1 MVRWAVFWLILFVV
15 LAGFE
20 FATVALTSIW
30 FASGALLAFLLA
42 LANVPLPFQWTA
54 FIVLSLVLLFFTRPI
69 AVKHFNTKR
78 TATNIDAMVG
88 RLAKVTKDINNIDE
102 TGSALLGGQ
111 PWTARSLH
119 DDEVIKAGTEVTVM
133 KIEGAKLIVKPV
145 EGETSAK

>member
-30 FASGALLAFLLA
+30 FACGALLAFLLA
-42 LANVPLPFQWTA
+42 LANVPLAFQWTA
-54 FIVLSLVLLFFTRPI
+54 FIVLSLVLLFFTRPL

-88 RLAKVTKDINNIDE
+88 RLAKVTKDISNIDE

-145 EGETSAK
+145 DGAASAK